1 MRIYLDESFDLRGRY
16 MCLGV
21 LFLPDDGPTNGQM
34 EAIKEKY
41 RRLVPGRSFSDVKY
55 TKSGENFTYEVC
67 REIVDLFISQPAWF
81 RALVIDTTLSG
92 FSWGDFGG
100 RDVPRAL
107 AKARA
112 YGRLT
117 ELLLERNLQGVE
129 DAVLLADSLTEP
141 VGDDFIQ
148 RIIQRFGS
156 ISDSPGN
163 ESLPYIRYA
172 QRVDTSLPDYQ
183 LGQMCDVLLG
193 IVTGDLVPPTNSNKL
208 TLIQHVKDA
217 LHVPNFGPDYW
228 LDIPED
234 RPGEPP
240 SKFHVWHWRPK

>member
-1 MRIYLDESFDLRGRY
+1 
-16 MCLGV
+16 MCLGA
-21 LFLPDDGPTNGQM
+21 LFLPDDGPANSQLET
-34 EAIKEKY
+34 IKEKY

-81 RALVIDTTLSG
+81 RALVIDTTVSG

-112 YGRLT
+112 YARLT
-117 ELLLERNLQGVE
+117 ELLLDSNLQGVE

-141 VGDDFIQ
+141 VGDDFVQHINQ
-148 RIIQRFGS
+148 QFGS
-156 ISDSPGN
+156 ISDSPDN
-163 ESLPYIRYA
+163 KLLPHIRYT

-193 IVTGDLVPPTNSNKL
+193 IVTGDLAPPTNSNKL
-208 TLIQHVKDA
+208 ALIQHAKDT
-217 LHVPNFGPDYW
+217 LGVPNFGPDYW
-228 LDIPED
+228 LDIPEG
-234 RPGEPP
+234 RSSEPP
-240 SKFHVWHWRPK
+240 PKFHVRHWRPK

>member
-1 MRIYLDESFDLRGRY
+1 MSRGFVPCPMRGR
-16 MCLGV
+16 
-21 LFLPDDGPTNGQM
+21 PTARL

-81 RALVIDTTLSG
+81 RAMVIDTTLSG
-92 FSWGDFGG
+92 FSWGDVGG

-107 AKARA
+107 AKARS

-163 ESLPYIRYA
+163 ESAALYQIR
-172 QRVDTSLPDYQ
+172 SE
-183 LGQMCDVLLG
+183 
-193 IVTGDLVPPTNSNKL
+193 S
-208 TLIQHVKDA
+208 
-217 LHVPNFGPDYW
+217 
-228 LDIPED
+228 
-234 RPGEPP
+234 
-240 SKFHVWHWRPK
+240 